1 MQEIGWFRRL
11 APMIALQAFLWITLA
26 AFAFGPWDWPLR
38 DPVQLYGFVIACHL
52 TLLVGYLSVA
62 HRAPAPQRSRFDP
75 KRLLLWAI
83 AITIVL
89 LPLTSYAR
97 TGHWVP
103 DIVGALLDPGRAYT
117 DAHVYMEGSTNFATY
132 VRILASPLLAA
143 LIPIGVFWWSRWEW
157 PLRAAVIG
165 VAAAVVLITIST
177 GQRRDIAEV
186 VFIVALVSL
195 GSHWAGVTRWSRRAV
210 VTGAVAGL
218 VAVAAFTAYFMVSH
232 VSRIGQQAAD
242 YGVNPV
248 TRAAPD
254 PDNLIISSVPPSARP
269 GVLGLLHYFTT
280 GYYGLSLSQ
289 DREFQPMYGMG
300 HSMFLTRNWE
310 RLSKDEGFVDRSLPM
325 QISDKDGFRYPVQWC
340 TAYPYFANDL
350 GFLGTILLM
359 FVLGRLFAVSWID
372 LLGGRNAHALI
383 VFTLLATLLFYLP
396 ATNRM
401 LQDGEG
407 VVAFY
412 VWIGVWLV
420 GRARVPSTASEGVPQ
435 TA

>member
-1 MQEIGWFRRL
+1 MQEISWFKRL
-11 APMIALQAFLWITLA
+11 APMFFVQGFLWLTLG
-26 AFAFGPWDWPLR
+26 AFAFGPWDWPMR
-38 DPVQLYGFVIACHL
+38 DPVRLYGFVVACHIV
-52 TLLVGYLSVA
+52 LLVGYLSAA
-62 HRAPAPQRSRFDP
+62 HRAPAPQRSALDP

-83 AITIVL
+83 TATIVL

-103 DIVGALLDPGRAYT
+103 DIVGALLDPGRAYQE
-117 DAHVYMEGSTNFATY
+117 AHAYMDSATNFATY
-132 VRILASPLLAA
+132 VRIVASPLLVA

-210 VTGAVAGL
+210 ALGAVASV
-218 VAVAAFTAYFMVSH
+218 VAVVAFTAYFMVSH

-242 YGVNPV
+242 YGANPV
-248 TRAAPD
+248 TRAAPN
-254 PDNLIISSVPPSARP
+254 PDNAILSSIPPAARP
-269 GVLGLLHYFTT
+269 GALGLLHYFTT
-280 GYYGLSLSQ
+280 GYYGLSLAQ
-289 DREFQPMYGMG
+289 DREVRPMYGMG

-310 RLSKDEGFVDRSLPM
+310 RFTKSEGFIDRSLPM

-350 GFLGTILLM
+350 GFLGTIVLM
-359 FVLGRLFAVSWID
+359 FVLGRLFAVAWLD
-372 LLGGRNAHALI
+372 LLGGRNAHAL
-383 VFTLLATLLFYLP
+383 VAFTLLATLLFYLP

-412 VWIGVWLV
+412 VWIAVWHFGRVRETLPV
-420 GRARVPSTASEGVPQ
+420 GEGASQ
-435 TA
+435 AA

>member
-1 MQEIGWFRRL
+1 M
-11 APMIALQAFLWITLA
+11 
-26 AFAFGPWDWPLR
+26 
-38 DPVQLYGFVIACHL
+38 
-52 TLLVGYLSVA
+52 
-62 HRAPAPQRSRFDP
+62 
-75 KRLLLWAI
+75 LLWAI
-83 AITIVL
+83 AATIIL

-97 TGHWVP
+97 TGNWVP
-103 DIVGALLDPGRAYT
+103 NIVGALLDPGRAYQE
-117 DAHVYMEGSTNFATY
+117 AHAYMDGATNFATY
-132 VRILASPLLAA
+132 VRIIASPLLVA

-157 PLRAAVIG
+157 PLRAGIIG

-195 GSHWAGVTRWSRRAV
+195 GSHWAGVTRWSRRSMVA
-210 VTGAVAGL
+210 GAVACL

-254 PDNLIISSVPPSARP
+254 PDNLILSSVPPEARP
-269 GVLGLLHYFTT
+269 GALGLLHYFTT
-280 GYYGLSLSQ
+280 GYYGLSLAQ
-289 DREFQPMYGMG
+289 NREFRPMYGMG

-310 RLSKDEGFVDRSLPM
+310 RLSSDEGFIERSLPM
-325 QISDKDGFRYPVQWC
+325 QISEKDGFRYPVQWC
-340 TAYPYFANDL
+340 TAYPYYANDI
-350 GFLGTILLM
+350 GFLGTVLLM
-359 FVLGRLFAVSWID
+359 FVLGRLFATAWLD
-372 LLGGRNAHALI
+372 LLGGRNVYALV

-412 VWIGVWLV
+412 AWMVVWLV
-420 GRARVPSTASEGVPQ
+420 GRVRTSSPAREEVPQ
-435 TA
+435 AA